1 MASEEDKPNTGA
13 LATLIVVSVFSMI
26 AVTLGV
32 MAITRDALGTAH
44 AEKEAAG
51 AREYEALR
59 SGQLKELEGGTSID
73 QLKQDIV
80 KGLKRDPNFASP
92 VLSASAA
99 PAAPPDDGAAPAPS
113 SSGAPQ
119 PPGAAAPGAVPGVV
133 APVSSGKGTNSP
145 EERPKLPKSPTA
157 PPAGV
162 QAPGA
167 APAPAPAPAG
177 STNG

>member
-44 AEKEAAG
+44 AEREAVG
-51 AREYEALR
+51 AKEYEALR
-59 SGQLKELEGGTSID
+59 SGQLKELEGGTPID

-80 KGLKRDPNFASP
+80 RGLKRDPNSASP
-92 VLSASAA
+92 VLSATAA
-99 PAAPPDDGAAPAPS
+99 PAAPPDDGAAPAPNA
-113 SSGAPQ
+113 SGAPQ

-133 APVSSGKGTNSP
+133 APASSSKGTPSP
-145 EERPKLPKSPTA
+145 EDRPKQPHPAGA

-162 QAPGA
+162 QVPGA
-167 APAPAPAPAG
+167 TPAPAPAPAG
-177 STNG
+177 SSHG